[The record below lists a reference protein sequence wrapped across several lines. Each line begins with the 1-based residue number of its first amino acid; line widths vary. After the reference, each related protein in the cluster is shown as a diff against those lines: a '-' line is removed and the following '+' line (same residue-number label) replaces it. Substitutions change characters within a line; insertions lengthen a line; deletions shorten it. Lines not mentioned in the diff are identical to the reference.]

1 LGEGGA
7 GSAGGGGGF
16 IFVSVVIV
24 IGDGG
29 GVVIVAVVIGFW
41 VGTVAAMGSG
51 RGIRRWKVAEV
62 GAEGEVSAE
71 VSLGRF

>member
-16 IFVSVVIV
+16 IFVFVVIV
-24 IGDGG
+24 IGGGG
-29 GVVIVAVVIGFW
+29 GVVVVVVIGFW
-41 VGTVAAMGSG
+41 AGTVAAIGSG